1 MQLHRQTP
9 DSGRGIG
16 YPAAALC
23 ATLAGALPGRAM
35 AHADH
40 SEGLAQAL
48 MHALFGDHHL
58 PLTLLG
64 VAALVVVIRI
74 ARNILRRRP

>member
-1 MQLHRQTP
+1 MLQHFIPSCIR
-9 DSGRGIG
+9 RAIR
-16 YPAAALC
+16 PAVMPPAFLAL
-23 ATLAGALPGRAM
+23 LVPGGAM

-40 SEGLAQAL
+40 SEGVLNAL

-64 VAALVVVIRI
+64 IAALVVIIRI
-74 ARNILRRRP
+74 ARNIMRRRP

>member
-1 MQLHRQTP
+1 MPTPQQLP
-9 DSGRGIG
+9 DPGRGRG
-16 YPAAALC
+16 HLSAVFHAAL
-23 ATLAGALPGRAM
+23 AGLVPTSAM

-40 SEGLAQAL
+40 SEGLVQAL

-64 VAALVVVIRI
+64 VAALVVVIRV

>member
-1 MQLHRQTP
+1 MPTPQQTP
-9 DSGRGIG
+9 GTAHRRHR
-16 YPAAALC
+16 LRTVLR
-23 ATLAGALPGRAM
+23 ATLPGILPTSAM

-40 SEGLAQAL
+40 SEGLVQAL

-64 VAALVVVIRI
+64 VAALVVGIRI

>member
-1 MQLHRQTP
+1 MLQHFIPSCIRHAIRPTAMP
-9 DSGRGIG
+9 
-16 YPAAALC
+16 PAF
-23 ATLAGALPGRAM
+23 LAVLAPGSAM

-40 SEGLAQAL
+40 SEGLLNAL

-64 VAALVVVIRI
+64 IAALVVIIRI
-74 ARNILRRRP
+74 ARNIMRRRP